1 MVIVAAISSVLTA
14 CSNERVRLKA
24 TSILEGYAFN
34 SWYMLVI
41 QSYLDLLIPSSI
53 QLLYYREGPWFEY
66 VVGFCVFVR
75 LKQSCCMLMVPLTS
89 LLIVVN
95 KDSIGKGGAHW
106 TFSALYEEFK
116 NDKGLLSM
124 LYYPLLL
131 VKKIIYVGSMLLL
144 SDRPVLL
151 IAVCAMCSLQSF
163 VYVLYLAPF
172 KTRVMQSLALYYEG
186 CILFALIILSVF
198 LTGVNESA
206 VYAYSLLVKLLVSS
220 IFASSIG
227 WQLQGIYL
235 KVKSLMRRLMYKLRV
250 RTTISLL

>member
-95 KDSIGKGGAHW
+95 KDSIGKGGAHR

-144 SDRPVLL
+144 CNQSYLQGGVCL
-151 IAVCAMCSLQSF
+151 VCALQSF
-163 VYVLYLAPF
+163 VYVMYFAPF
-172 KTRVMQSLALYYEG
+172 KSPVLQKFALYYEG
-186 CILFALIILSVF
+186 CTLLALVTLFVF
-198 LTGVNESA
+198 LMGVDESA
-206 VYAYSLLVKLLVSS
+206 VYTYTLLVKLIIAS
-220 IFASSIG
+220 IFASSLG
-227 WQLQGIYL
+227 LQLHGIFI
-235 KVKSLMRRLMYKLRV
+235 KAKSLLRKLSYRFM
-250 RTTISLL
+250 TKAKAILD